1 MTDQA
6 EHMDS
11 APAALARALD
21 SYARWLD
28 YHMGFKGDGADMDA
42 SGAVLLRGV
51 IEIRRHQCPGA
62 NQLMTDLMLGHTR
75 LTAILFEQQRKRV
88 RGEPTEPL
96 IINVEFIS
104 LVERQRAT
112 VLGMR
117 SACVN
122 ARGMCIH
129 TVSSVKIT
137 PRPFVARP
145 SALGEP
151 KPLQGLLASSFVM
164 PDSIRHP

>member
-6 EHMDS
+6 EHSAS
-11 APAALARALD
+11 APAALAKALD
-21 SYARWLD
+21 GYAQWLD
-28 YHMGFKGDGADMDA
+28 YQTGSKVKIEGSEMDA
-42 SGAVLLRGV
+42 SGAALLRAV
-51 IEIRRHQCPGA
+51 TEIRRHHCPGA

-75 LTAILFEQQRKRV
+75 LTALLFEQQLKRA

-96 IINVEFIS
+96 IMALEFIS

-112 VLGMR
+112 VLAMR

-122 ARGMCIH
+122 ERGLCIH

-137 PRPFVARP
+137 PRPFIVRP
-145 SALGEP
+145 SSIAEP
-151 KPLQGLLASSFVM
+151 KPMQG
-164 PDSIRHP
+164 